1 MSNLEIRKKI
11 TRIIATG
18 LTVIL
23 LATGCSSKE
32 NNAEPLTNDTTTTME
47 DNQDITNEEFDYFQS
62 EAEEVNNIIYTE
74 GIEKASEVWKEYFI
88 DAVDFIFYDKEYKNT
103 KFSELNKDAQEKTI
117 ETINEMSSKITEL
130 NPNWQEDKENIKG
143 IAISTYYNILA
154 NFKDLVGEDAYNDL
168 KRIKDNIK
176 NGAIDIGNVIKD
188 NAKDGMKIIKVLKN
202 SD

>member
-1 MSNLEIRKKI
+1 MKPLLIL
-11 TRIIATG
+11 IINFI
-18 LTVIL
+18 IL
-23 LATGCSSKE
+23 AFISCKST
-32 NNAEPLTNDTTTTME
+32 AEQIEVVP
-47 DNQDITNEEFDYFQS
+47 
-62 EAEEVNNIIYTE
+62 EEVNNIIYTE

-103 KFSELNKDAQEKTI
+103 RFSELNKDAQEKTI

-154 NFKDLVGEDAYNDL
+154 NFKNLVGEDAYNDL

-176 NGAIDIGNVIKD
+176 NGAVDIGNIIKD
-188 NAKDGMKIIKVLKN
+188 NAKEWYENYKSTQK
-202 SD
+202 

>member
-47 DNQDITNEEFDYFQS
+47 DNQDVTNEEFDYFQS

-176 NGAIDIGNVIKD
+176 NGAIDIGNIIED
-188 NAKDGMKIIKVLKN
+188 NAKEWYENYKSTQK
-202 SD
+202 

>member
-32 NNAEPLTNDTTTTME
+32 NNAEPLTNDTTTTTE
-47 DNQDITNEEFDYFQS
+47 DNQDVTNEEFDYFQS

-176 NGAIDIGNVIKD
+176 NGAIDIGNIIKD
-188 NAKDGMKIIKVLKN
+188 NAKEWYENYKSTQK
-202 SD
+202 

>member
-47 DNQDITNEEFDYFQS
+47 DNQDVTNEEFDYFQS

-103 KFSELNKDAQEKTI
+103 RFSELNKNAQEKTI

-176 NGAIDIGNVIKD
+176 NGAIDIGNIIED
-188 NAKDGMKIIKVLKN
+188 NAKEWYENYKSTQK
-202 SD
+202 

>member
-47 DNQDITNEEFDYFQS
+47 DNQDVTNEEFDYFQS

-188 NAKDGMKIIKVLKN
+188 NPKEWYENYKSTQK
-202 SD
+202 

>member
-47 DNQDITNEEFDYFQS
+47 DNQDVTNEEFDYFQS

-103 KFSELNKDAQEKTI
+103 RFSELNKDAQEKTI

-154 NFKDLVGEDAYNDL
+154 NFKNLVGEDAYNDL

-176 NGAIDIGNVIKD
+176 NGAVDIGNIIKD
-188 NAKDGMKIIKVLKN
+188 NAKEWYENYKSTQK
-202 SD
+202 

>member
-47 DNQDITNEEFDYFQS
+47 DNQDVTNEEFDYFQS
-62 EAEEVNNIIYTE
+62 ETEEVNNIIYTE

-103 KFSELNKDAQEKTI
+103 RFSELNKNAQEKTI

-176 NGAIDIGNVIKD
+176 NGAIDIGNIIED
-188 NAKDGMKIIKVLKN
+188 NAKEWYENYKSTQK
-202 SD
+202 

>member
-47 DNQDITNEEFDYFQS
+47 DNQDVTNEEFDYFQS

-103 KFSELNKDAQEKTI
+103 RFSELNKDAQEKTI

-176 NGAIDIGNVIKD
+176 NGAIDIGNIIED
-188 NAKDGMKIIKVLKN
+188 NAKEWYENYKSTQK
-202 SD
+202 

>member
-47 DNQDITNEEFDYFQS
+47 DNQDVTNEEFDYFQS

-176 NGAIDIGNVIKD
+176 NGAIDIGNIIKD
-188 NAKDGMKIIKVLKN
+188 NAKEWYENYKSTQK
-202 SD
+202 

>member
-47 DNQDITNEEFDYFQS
+47 DNQDVTNEEFDYFQS
-62 EAEEVNNIIYTE
+62 ETEEVNNIIYTE

-176 NGAIDIGNVIKD
+176 NGAIDIGNIIKD
-188 NAKDGMKIIKVLKN
+188 NDKEWYENYKSTQK
-202 SD
+202 

>member
-47 DNQDITNEEFDYFQS
+47 DNQDVTNEEFDYFQS

-176 NGAIDIGNVIKD
+176 NGAIDIGNIIKD
-188 NAKDGMKIIKVLKN
+188 NDKEWYENYKSTQK
-202 SD
+202 